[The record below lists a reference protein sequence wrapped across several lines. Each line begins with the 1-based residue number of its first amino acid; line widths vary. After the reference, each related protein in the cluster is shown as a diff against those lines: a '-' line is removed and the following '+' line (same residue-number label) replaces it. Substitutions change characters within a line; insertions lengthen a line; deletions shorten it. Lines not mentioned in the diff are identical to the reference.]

1 MRPLKLTNRANIF
14 AYLKIFYFLETIS
27 IKIRN
32 EIVFVSMKYR
42 EERERERRS
51 DKDASR
57 E

>member
-14 AYLKIFYFLETIS
+14 AYLKIFYFVETIS